1 MSRRPQQAL
10 MRFSEEIP
18 ALLMNKFLT
27 YSPLVLFNI
36 SSINVDKMMLHKF
49 SYKYS
54 LKQFLFIAHASLPSL
69 ESTII
74 IIQ

>member
-36 SSINVDKMMLHKF
+36 SSINVDKMML
-49 SYKYS
+49 
-54 LKQFLFIAHASLPSL
+54 QNFL
-69 ESTII
+69 TNKV
-74 IIQ
+74 